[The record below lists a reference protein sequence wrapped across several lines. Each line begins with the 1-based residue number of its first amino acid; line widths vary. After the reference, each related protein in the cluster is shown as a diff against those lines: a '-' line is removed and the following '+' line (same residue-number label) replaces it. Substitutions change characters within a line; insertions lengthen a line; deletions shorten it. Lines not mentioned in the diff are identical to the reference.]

1 MYPII
6 LNKISVLFLLMSFNI
21 LLISQESDSLIEFHY
36 TKIPDD
42 SAKAM
47 ELYKKG
53 FDTRSRNIHDAFIYA
68 KASENSALNSK
79 NKFVIAKANNLLGI
93 LYFKTGKLSNAEYHH
108 NYALSIWESINNKE
122 GIGLTLINLG
132 NIYSDKNQKENAEQA
147 YLEAFSIFNELKNDK
162 QKANALNNI
171 GIIKFENGNI
181 SIAKHYFEKAYQLA
195 EKLNDYELKAFCLNN
210 IGATYEREKNW
221 NEAWAYY
228 DDARELR
235 ELMDNQTDLVDS
247 YINLASVSLENKKI
261 NQAKEYISKAF
272 GISKAQEYAEGKI
285 ALYDLNVKLFL
296 TINEADSAIFY
307 QKLFYEEKLKL
318 VAVEEDVSVN
328 LDNEKEIKSLE
339 EKNLKLENEKYEL
352 YYWIG
357 ILCVF
362 LIMITYLLFKQKNE
376 QKR

>member
-1 MYPII
+1 
-6 LNKISVLFLLMSFNI
+6 MSFNI

-221 NEAWAYY
+221 NEAWANY

-247 YINLASVSLENKKI
+247 YINLASVSLENNKI

-272 GISKAQEYAEGKI
+272 GISETQEYAEGKI
-285 ALYDLNVKLFL
+285 ALYDLNVKLFI

-318 VAVEEDVSVN
+318 IEESKDAETNFIPTANSKTEQHSIAE
-328 LDNEKEIKSLE
+328 L
-339 EKNLKLENEKYEL
+339 KNQNYVL
-352 YYWIG
+352 YYLIAV
-357 ILCVF
+357 LSVF
-362 LIMITYLLFKQKNE
+362 LLMLIYLLFRQK
-376 QKR
+376 K

>member
-122 GIGLTLINLG
+122 VIVLTLINLG

-272 GISKAQEYAEGKI
+272 GISETQEYAEGKI
-285 ALYDLNVKLFL
+285 ALYDLNVKLFI

-318 VAVEEDVSVN
+318 IEESKDAETNFIPTANSKTEQQSIAE
-328 LDNEKEIKSLE
+328 L
-339 EKNLKLENEKYEL
+339 KNQNYVL
-352 YYWIG
+352 YYLIAV
-357 ILCVF
+357 LSVF
-362 LIMITYLLFKQKNE
+362 LLMLIYLLFRQK
-376 QKR
+376 K

>member
-1 MYPII
+1 M
-6 LNKISVLFLLMSFNI
+6 LFANSIAFA
-21 LLISQESDSLIEFHY
+21 QDADSLLEFRFAEM
-36 TKIPDD
+36 PDD
-42 SAKAM
+42 SLKVM
-47 ELYKKG
+47 ELYKRGYEERTK
-53 FDTRSRNIHDAFIYA
+53 NIQNAFVFA
-68 KASENSALNSK
+68 KACESSALNTKS
-79 NKFVIAKANNLLGI
+79 NFLIAKANNLLGI

-318 VAVEEDVSVN
+318 IEESKDAETNFIPTANSKTEQQSIAE
-328 LDNEKEIKSLE
+328 L
-339 EKNLKLENEKYEL
+339 KNQNYVL
-352 YYWIG
+352 YYLIAV
-357 ILCVF
+357 LSVF
-362 LIMITYLLFKQKNE
+362 LLMLIYLLFRQK
-376 QKR
+376 K